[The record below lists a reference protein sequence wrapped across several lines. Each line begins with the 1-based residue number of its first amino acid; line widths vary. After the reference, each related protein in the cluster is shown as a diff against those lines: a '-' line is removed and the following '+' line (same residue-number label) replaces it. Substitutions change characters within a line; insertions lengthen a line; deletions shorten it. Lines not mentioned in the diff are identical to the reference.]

1 MNCKTFWVAALCVA
15 TALAQIRQDLS
26 DVVEGMN
33 RNCKATT
40 IVTKTIECNGEV
52 VGKYTTRY
60 DAAAV
65 KTLIITVFVSRL
77 GSAGKTNGF
86 AGTSTI

>member
-26 DVVEGMN
+26 EVVEGMN
-33 RNCKATT
+33 SNCEATIIT
-40 IVTKTIECNGEV
+40 IKTIKCDGEV
-52 VGKYTTRY
+52 VGHYTTRY
-60 DAAAV
+60 DALAV
-65 KTLIITVFVSRL
+65 KTLIITVFVSLL
-77 GSAGKTNGF
+77 GSAGKTDSF